1 MADIVLYNYW
11 RSSSSYRVRFALAF
25 KGLAYRYVA
34 VNLVEKEQR
43 EGTHVHRS
51 PTGYVPCLE
60 IDGRTMIE
68 SVAIIE
74 LIDELFP
81 EPPLMPRDPWHR
93 ARVRAMVEVINAGVQ
108 PLQNLN
114 VLERHS
120 SDQKE
125 RVAWGKHF
133 NERGLDSLERMMA
146 ANEALGI
153 RGKFAYGDTIT
164 TADLCIV
171 PQVYSAR
178 RFGVEIAK
186 YPRVLAATEAAD
198 ATKAGQAARPEVQ
211 PDALKQ

>member
-11 RSSSSYRVRFALAF
+11 RSSSSYRVRFALAY

-34 VNLVEKEQR
+34 VNLIEKEQR
-43 EGTHVHRS
+43 DTTHVQRS

-60 IDGRTMIE
+60 IDGRTVAE

-93 ARVRAMVEVINAGVQ
+93 ARVRALVEIVNAGVQ
-108 PLQNLN
+108 PLQNLT

-120 SDQKE
+120 GDQKE
-125 RVAWGKHF
+125 RTAWAKHF
-133 NERGLDSLERMMA
+133 NERGLDALERTMA

-153 RGKFAYGDTIT
+153 KGKYAYGDSIT
-164 TADLCIV
+164 TADLFIV
-171 PQVYSAR
+171 PQLYSAR
-178 RFGVEIAK
+178 RFGVEVGK
-186 YPRVLAATEAAD
+186 FPRVLAAGDAA
-198 ATKAGQAARPEVQ
+198 ALTKAGQAALPEAQ
-211 PDALKQ
+211 PDAMKQ